1 MNGTCGERSIK
12 TRTSLI
18 TTVMFMV
25 MMKHGNMHVIRNI
38 YIVAILVL
46 MLAISACGNK
56 SRRVRPS
63 ADRDKV
69 VKEQYHQADSSKKEE
84 AQGQQEEIRSKKDEV
99 KVPSTPAS
107 SSSRRSSSS
116 SNYDNM
122 RGFDPAS
129 EDDMDDNGMSRYMDN
144 YDEEGWD

>member
-1 MNGTCGERSIK
+1 MNGTCGERNIR
-12 TRTSLI
+12 TRTSSI
-18 TTVMFMV
+18 TTATYMV

-38 YIVAILVL
+38 YIVAIFVL

-84 AQGQQEEIRSKKDEV
+84 AKTQQEETRNKKDEV

-107 SSSRRSSSS
+107 SSRRRSSSS

-129 EDDMDDNGMSRYMDN
+129 EDDMDDNGSCRYMDN